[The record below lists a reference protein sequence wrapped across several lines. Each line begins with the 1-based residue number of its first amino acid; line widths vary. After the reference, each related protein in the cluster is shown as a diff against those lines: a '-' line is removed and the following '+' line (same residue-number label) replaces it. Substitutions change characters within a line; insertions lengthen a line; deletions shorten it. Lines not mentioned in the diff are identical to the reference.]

1 MLTRRSTVRTTT
13 VHRSTTPSSSAR
25 RSSVRR
31 AVLAVAVVALL
42 AACSG
47 DGGEGPGPTPSATTT
62 TDAPTGSPGTAPP
75 APEPSPEPGLVVV
88 PEARVD
94 VAEVA
99 TGLAAPWGL
108 AALADGTLLVSLRDE
123 RALVVVDPA
132 TGAVEPV
139 TGPGADDLRDGTVA
153 RGESGLLG
161 VAVGPEDGA
170 APGEVFVHRTAPG
183 GNEVL
188 RGTLTGRELS
198 ALTPLVQGIPAA
210 STHDGGRL
218 AFGPDGFLYVTT
230 GDAQQRGAAQDP
242 GALAGKV
249 LRVTVDGA
257 PAPGNPDPASPVWSL
272 GHRNVQG
279 VAWDV
284 TGRMLASEFG
294 QDTFDELNVVVPG
307 GNYGWPEV
315 EGTGGAGAG
324 FVDPV
329 TTWATS
335 DASPSGLAVTR
346 EAAYLAGLRGQTLW
360 RVPFASADGGASAD
374 AFGAP
379 QALLTDRGRLRAVL
393 VDPAT
398 PLGDDGSA
406 ALYVLTSNT
415 DGRGDP
421 RDGDDRLLRVTVTPA
436 G

>member
-1 MLTRRSTVRTTT
+1 MPARTGG
-13 VHRSTTPSSSAR
+13 PA
-25 RSSVRR
+25 
-31 AVLAVAVVALL
+31 LAVGLAVVLGAG
-42 AACSG
+42 ACSG
-47 DGGEGPGPTPSATTT
+47 GAPD
-62 TDAPTGSPGTAPP
+62 DAPAPAPSVTTATSAPADPGTPDASGSSQAP
-75 APEPSPEPGLVVV
+75 AADGLLVV
-88 PEARVD
+88 PEVRVD

-99 TGLAAPWGL
+99 TGLPAPWGL

-123 RALVVVDPA
+123 RRLVVVDPA

-161 VAVGPEDGA
+161 VAVGPAGGA
-170 APGEVFVHRTAPG
+170 AAGEVFVYRTAPD

-188 RGTLTGRELS
+188 RGTLAGRELS
-198 ALTPLVQGIPAA
+198 ALTPVVEGVPAA

-218 AFGPDGFLYVTT
+218 AFGPDGHLYVTT

-242 GALAGKV
+242 GALAGKI
-249 LRVTVDGA
+249 LRVTVDGD

-279 VAWDV
+279 VAWDA

-307 GNYGWPEV
+307 GNYGWPDV
-315 EGTGGAGAG
+315 EGTGGAAAG

-329 TTWATS
+329 ATWPTS
-335 DASPSGLAVTR
+335 DASPSGIAVTR
-346 EAAYLAGLRGQTLW
+346 EGVYLAGLRGERLW
-360 RVPFASADGGASAD
+360 RVPFASPDGGADAA

-379 QALLTDRGRLRAVL
+379 QAVLTDRGRLRAVL

-398 PLGDDGSA
+398 PPGDDGSA
-406 ALYVLTSNT
+406 VLYVLTNDT
-415 DGRGDP
+415 DGRGEP

>member
-1 MLTRRSTVRTTT
+1 MVACS
-13 VHRSTTPSSSAR
+13 PGAR
-25 RSSVRR
+25 PGAPRPCTARPRLPRPPVGRPC
-31 AVLAVAVVALL
+31 AALLAVAVVALL

-75 APEPSPEPGLVVV
+75 APAPSPEPGLVVV
-88 PEARVD
+88 PEVRVD

-170 APGEVFVHRTAPG
+170 APGEVFLYRTAPG

-188 RGTLTGRELS
+188 RGTLTERELS
-198 ALTPLVQGIPAA
+198 ALTPLVRGIPAA

-242 GALAGKV
+242 GAL
-249 LRVTVDGA
+249 
-257 PAPGNPDPASPVWSL
+257 
-272 GHRNVQG
+272 
-279 VAWDV
+279 
-284 TGRMLASEFG
+284 
-294 QDTFDELNVVVPG
+294 
-307 GNYGWPEV
+307 
-315 EGTGGAGAG
+315 
-324 FVDPV
+324 
-329 TTWATS
+329 
-335 DASPSGLAVTR
+335 
-346 EAAYLAGLRGQTLW
+346 
-360 RVPFASADGGASAD
+360 
-374 AFGAP
+374 
-379 QALLTDRGRLRAVL
+379 
-393 VDPAT
+393 
-398 PLGDDGSA
+398 
-406 ALYVLTSNT
+406 
-415 DGRGDP
+415 
-421 RDGDDRLLRVTVTPA
+421 
-436 G
+436 